1 MEAGQKVTK
10 ALDIV
15 RWRYWFFLVSAIIII
30 PGLISL
36 LLPVGSGLRLGVD
49 FTGGTLWEQR
59 FPGAAQPAEVK
70 QIFAAHGYDAVVQS
84 TGPNSVLIRTKE
96 IPAESPVKAQLIQD
110 MTDKLG
116 QGQPLPQPDRYE
128 TVGPTVGGEISQ
140 RATLAVALASLGIL
154 LYLWYAFRRV
164 PNSFRYGVCAI
175 VALLHDALV
184 VLGIFSILGRVAGI
198 ELDSLFVTAL
208 LTVIGFSVHD
218 TIVVFDRIREN
229 MTRHAGETFESVVN
243 HSLTQTL
250 GRSLSTSLTVLF
262 TLAALVLFGGVTTR
276 VFALTLLIGI
286 VSGTYSSIFN
296 ASQLLVVWENGELA
310 RLFRR
315 ERPAGAAA

>member
-1 MEAGQKVTK
+1 MEAGQKTTNV
-10 ALDIV
+10 LNIV
-15 RWRYWFFLVSAIIII
+15 GKRYWFFLFSALIII

-36 LLPVGSGLRLGVD
+36 LVPPGLKLGVD
-49 FTGGTLWEQR
+49 FTGGTLWELQ
-59 FPGAAQPAEVK
+59 FQSAPPTAAVRQV
-70 QIFAAHGYDAVVQS
+70 FTSFGHDALVQT
-84 TGPNSVLIRTKE
+84 TGETSVLIRTKE
-96 IPAESPVKAQLIQD
+96 IHADTPEKGAIEQALREKFGDFKELRFES
-110 MTDKLG
+110 
-116 QGQPLPQPDRYE
+116 
-128 TVGPTVGGEISQ
+128 VGPTVGSEVSS
-140 RATLAVALASLGIL
+140 RATFAVALASLGIL

-198 ELDSLFVTAL
+198 EIDSLFVTAL

-229 MTRHAGETFESVVN
+229 MIRHAGETFESVVN

-250 GRSLSTSLTVLF
+250 GRSLSTSLTVIF
-262 TLAALVLFGGVTTR
+262 TLTALVLFGGITTR
-276 VFALTLLIGI
+276 IFALTLLIGI

-296 ASQLLVVWENGELA
+296 ASQLLVVWENGELGK
-310 RLFRR
+310 LLRR
-315 ERPAGAAA
+315 QKPVGATT